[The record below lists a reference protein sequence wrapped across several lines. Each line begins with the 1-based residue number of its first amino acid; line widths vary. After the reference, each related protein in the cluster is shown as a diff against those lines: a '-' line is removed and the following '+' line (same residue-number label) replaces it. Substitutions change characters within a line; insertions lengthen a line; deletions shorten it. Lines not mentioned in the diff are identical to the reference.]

1 MIQDTC
7 PQGTQPHAPSP
18 TARARRIRTV
28 TRADPIHPDAI
39 HAHLRAHRS
48 IRRYR
53 PDPVA
58 DDVLTRILESALRAS
73 SSGNMQAWT
82 VIVTRDP
89 DLKRQLLEPHRG
101 QTMVLEAPALLTFCS
116 DLHRMRRWLALS
128 NAADGFDGPFSF
140 AVGAIDAILAS
151 QNAALAAEA
160 EGLGICYLGSTFAN
174 ADAIAAILDL
184 PEGVVPVVG
193 FVLGHPAEEPA
204 PRDRLPLDGLV
215 HHDTYQRPD
224 DATIAATYQHRE
236 TAGWERY
243 MSNPDLRR
251 RVEES
256 GVRNLAQIYSELK
269 YTRADH
275 ATFADNVLRALRQ
288 QGFLGEE

>member
-1 MIQDTC
+1 
-7 PQGTQPHAPSP
+7 
-18 TARARRIRTV
+18 
-28 TRADPIHPDAI
+28 
-39 HAHLRAHRS
+39 
-48 IRRYR
+48 
-53 PDPVA
+53 
-58 DDVLTRILESALRAS
+58 
-73 SSGNMQAWT
+73 
-82 VIVTRDP
+82 
-89 DLKRQLLEPHRG
+89 
-101 QTMVLEAPALLTFCS
+101 MVLEADALLTFCS
-116 DLHRMRRWLALS
+116 DLFRMRRWLALS
-128 NAADGFDGPFSF
+128 NAADAFDGPFSF

-160 EGLGICYLGSTFAN
+160 EGLGICYLGSTLAN

-193 FVLGHPAEEPA
+193 FVLGHPAEDPA
-204 PRDRLPLDGLV
+204 YRDRLPLDALV

-224 DATIAATYQHRE
+224 DGTVTATYRHRE

-256 GVRNLAQIYSELK
+256 GVRNLAQIYSQLK

-275 ATFADNVLRALRQ
+275 ETFAANVLRALRK
-288 QGFLGEE
+288 QGFLGEGQDGRS